1 MRLLLQPTIASLQ
14 NEYDQNDF
22 MDEEQFEDEL
32 LVRQGFE
39 SEEMEV
45 EDGEEFE
52 IPEGIRAFV
61 ITEDDEDDEDLAYDE
76 GETEEYKMYVEI
88 DDGVWEEETLDDYLQ
103 AGLYELDGHL
113 VKVIRLYDEE

>member
-14 NEYDQNDF
+14 NEYEQEDF
-22 MDEEQFEDEL
+22 MDEEHLEDVL

-52 IPEGIRAFV
+52 IPEGMRASV
-61 ITEDDEDDEDLAYDE
+61 ITEDEEDSESDEE
-76 GETEEYKMYVEI
+76 EEYKMYVEI
-88 DDGVWEEETLDDYLQ
+88 DDGVWEEEALDDYLQ

-113 VKVIRLYDEE
+113 VKVIRLYDEV

>member
-14 NEYDQNDF
+14 NEYEPEDF
-22 MDEEQFEDEL
+22 MDEEQLEDEL

-39 SEEMEV
+39 SEELEV

-52 IPEGIRAFV
+52 IPEGVRACV
-61 ITEDDEDDEDLAYDE
+61 INEEENPESDEEE
-76 GETEEYKMYVEI
+76 KEEYKMCVEI
-88 DDGVWEEETLDDYLQ
+88 DDGVWAEEALDDYLQ

-113 VKVIRLYDEE
+113 VKVIRLYDEV